1 MIMQLDESRLLT
13 CSLVVAAGWLYPGC
27 TELLGHVIFNIM
39 QCCSHAVY
47 VGCFSLLVLITTC
60 FCG

>member
-27 TELLGHVIFNIM
+27 TELLGHVILIL
-39 QCCSHAVY
+39 CSVAHMLSIWDVLVY
-47 VGCFSLLVLITTC
+47 WC
-60 FCG
+60 